1 MPRRVCGVCISRR
14 RETQIALAQLL
25 TCLYNL
31 YIIWGT
37 FYISAGILKD
47 NMDITFVIGLT
58 VGLLTIA
65 GVLIAGV
72 RWLVHHYFEEIK
84 HEMKPNSG
92 ASMKD
97 QITRMD
103 EKIIIMEK
111 NQEELKQDNKDM
123 DANITRI
130 YNTLIDYITKGS
142 NR

>member
-1 MPRRVCGVCISRR
+1 
-14 RETQIALAQLL
+14 
-25 TCLYNL
+25 
-31 YIIWGT
+31 
-37 FYISAGILKD
+37 
-47 NMDITFVIGLT
+47 MDITFVIGLT